1 MFAYLKDPTARKYSQ
16 LGEETGI
23 GATAHLLRVCGKTIG
38 ADFGISISRN
48 GEFQIQGLPA
58 GNFLNGEDMDLIFI
72 THAHLD
78 HIGAVA
84 RLIAEHSEA
93 AVIISRKALEALR
106 VLLLDSIKIAKD
118 EIRRACMADVAEE
131 ELPKMIFD
139 EGDLYY
145 FLDRAKSGN
154 GVLVVDE
161 DGWYEFDSEWD
172 GWSFGVFDSGH
183 DIGAKSFL
191 IIPPDR
197 KPIYL
202 TGDVAS
208 QNQEI
213 VKGVMLPDWQNSPD
227 GFWDLPGLTMITEAT
242 NGAKNEI
249 SWSEGKTR
257 RVAKSVKALDD
268 QFEKT
273 LQAVKSRGGIVQI
286 ATFAKNRGS
295 NMVLKVTRMGF
306 RVAID
311 GMLRKLI
318 RIELGEDRVNQLVAE
333 GKLIIVD
340 ETDPLKAQGQREALA
355 HGAYGFVVIVA
366 PSATLDQGFAVLY
379 AEKILPGEKNALIF
393 PGYMF
398 PDSTAKQIIEIERG
412 RTIKLDRFVRK
423 EGGGSHKEP
432 VLVNVRCDVL
442 HFDYTSHDYQSG
454 LVERVRL
461 ARPEKLVVHHCS
473 DEAFEAYVT
482 ALRLVIDYPL
492 EIIRGSHLGD
502 IDI

>member
-93 AVIISRKALEALR
+93 TVIISRKALEALR

-183 DIGAKSFL
+183 DIGAKS
-191 IIPPDR
+191 
-197 KPIYL
+197 
-202 TGDVAS
+202 
-208 QNQEI
+208 
-213 VKGVMLPDWQNSPD
+213 
-227 GFWDLPGLTMITEAT
+227 
-242 NGAKNEI
+242 
-249 SWSEGKTR
+249 
-257 RVAKSVKALDD
+257 
-268 QFEKT
+268 
-273 LQAVKSRGGIVQI
+273 
-286 ATFAKNRGS
+286 
-295 NMVLKVTRMGF
+295 
-306 RVAID
+306 
-311 GMLRKLI
+311 
-318 RIELGEDRVNQLVAE
+318 
-333 GKLIIVD
+333 
-340 ETDPLKAQGQREALA
+340 
-355 HGAYGFVVIVA
+355 
-366 PSATLDQGFAVLY
+366 
-379 AEKILPGEKNALIF
+379 
-393 PGYMF
+393 
-398 PDSTAKQIIEIERG
+398 
-412 RTIKLDRFVRK
+412 
-423 EGGGSHKEP
+423 
-432 VLVNVRCDVL
+432 
-442 HFDYTSHDYQSG
+442 
-454 LVERVRL
+454 
-461 ARPEKLVVHHCS
+461 
-473 DEAFEAYVT
+473 
-482 ALRLVIDYPL
+482 
-492 EIIRGSHLGD
+492 
-502 IDI
+502 